1 MIRIYTL
8 GYLWFGRRLKKYFSE
23 DGWLNK
29 HLKKAGILLDPQ
41 VYGGTMILVLLVSS
55 IISATISFLLLLIFN
70 LDLKFVL
77 APLATPLL
85 ILAGF
90 IIFPLFKEFDRKDK
104 IDGILPFASG
114 YLSTLAGVGVPP
126 DKLFESLARQDMGE
140 VSKEAK
146 NIVQDMHFLGLDVL
160 TAIKRAVER
169 SPSKLFAEFLEGI
182 RVTLLS
188 GGALRR
194 YLDDQTKRLMK
205 IREEKE
211 NEFNKGLNVIG
222 EIYVVLVVLAPL
234 LFIVLLI
241 SLGETGGLPLSIPVV
256 LILISYFL
264 IPFASILMIGL
275 IDMTMP
281 KEE

>member
-1 MIRIYTL
+1 MVRIYTL
-8 GYLWFGRRLKKYFSE
+8 GYLWFGRRLRKYLSE
-23 DGWLNK
+23 EGWLAK
-29 HLKKAGILLDPQ
+29 QLKKAGIPLDPQ
-41 VYGGTMILVLLVSS
+41 VYGGTMILISLVVS
-55 IISATISFLLLLIFN
+55 IVSVVAAFFLFIFPI
-70 LDLKFVL
+70 DLRI
-77 APLATPLL
+77 LL
-85 ILAGF
+85 ILPALPLCTIAGF
-90 IIFPLFKEFDRKDK
+90 IIYPLFKQFDRKDK

-146 NIVQDMHFLGLDVL
+146 NIVEDMYFLGLDVL
-160 TAIKRAVER
+160 TALKRAVER

-188 GGALRR
+188 GGVLRR
-194 YLDDQTKRLMK
+194 YLEDQTKRLMK

-211 NEFNKGLNVIG
+211 NEFNKSLNVIG

-241 SLGETGGLPLSIPVV
+241 SLGETGGLFLPIPVV

-264 IPFASILMIGL
+264 IPFASLLMIGL

>member
-1 MIRIYTL
+1 MVRIYTL
-8 GYLWFGRRLKKYFSE
+8 GYLWFGRKLRKYLNE
-23 DGWLNK
+23 EGWLAKQLN
-29 HLKKAGILLDPQ
+29 KAGIPLDPQ
-41 VYGGTMILVLLVSS
+41 VYGGTMILISL
-55 IISATISFLLLLIFN
+55 IISIASAAAAAFFLFVFPIDPKLLLILPAF
-70 LDLKFVL
+70 
-77 APLATPLL
+77 PLC
-85 ILAGF
+85 IVAGF
-90 IIFPLFKEFDRKDK
+90 IIYPLFKQFDRKDK

-114 YLSTLAGVGVPP
+114 YLSTLASVGVPP

-146 NIVQDMHFLGLDVL
+146 NIVEDMHFLGLDVL
-160 TAIKRAVER
+160 TALKRAVER

-194 YLDDQTKRLMK
+194 YLEDQTRRFMK

-211 NEFNKGLNVIG
+211 NEFNKSLNVIG

-241 SLGETGGLPLSIPVV
+241 SLGETGGLFLPIPVV
-256 LILISYFL
+256 LVLISYFL
-264 IPFASILMIGL
+264 IPFASLMMVGL

>member
-1 MIRIYTL
+1 MVRIYTL
-8 GYLWFGRRLKKYFSE
+8 GYLWFGRRLRKYLSE
-23 DGWLNK
+23 EGWLAK
-29 HLKKAGILLDPQ
+29 QLKKAGIPLDPQ
-41 VYGGTMILVLLVSS
+41 VYGGTMILIFLIISIVSAAAAAFFLLVFP
-55 IISATISFLLLLIFN
+55 IN
-70 LDLKFVL
+70 LKI
-77 APLATPLL
+77 LL
-85 ILAGF
+85 ILPVLPLCTLVGF
-90 IIFPLFKEFDRKDK
+90 IVYPLFKQFDRKDK
-104 IDGILPFASG
+104 IDGILPFAAG

-126 DKLFESLARQDMGE
+126 DKLFESLARQNMGE

-146 NIVQDMHFLGLDVL
+146 NIVEDMYFLGLDVL
-160 TAIKRAVER
+160 TALKRAVER

-188 GGALRR
+188 GGVLRR
-194 YLDDQTKRLMK
+194 YLEDQTKRLMK

-211 NEFNKGLNVIG
+211 NEFNKSLNVMG

-241 SLGETGGLPLSIPVV
+241 SLGETGGLFLPIPVV

-264 IPFASILMIGL
+264 IPFASLLMVGL
-275 IDMTMP
+275 IDMSMP

>member
-1 MIRIYTL
+1 MVRIYTL
-8 GYLWFGRRLKKYFSE
+8 GYLWFGRRLRKYLSE
-23 DGWLNK
+23 EGWLAK
-29 HLKKAGILLDPQ
+29 QLKKAGIPLDPQ
-41 VYGGTMILVLLVSS
+41 VYGGTMILISLVVS
-55 IISATISFLLLLIFN
+55 IVSVAAAFFLFIFPI
-70 LDLKFVL
+70 DLRI
-77 APLATPLL
+77 LL
-85 ILAGF
+85 ILPVLPLCTIAGF
-90 IIFPLFKEFDRKDK
+90 IIYPLFKQFDRKDK

-146 NIVQDMHFLGLDVL
+146 NIVEDMYFLGLDVL
-160 TAIKRAVER
+160 TALKRAVER

-188 GGALRR
+188 GGVLRR
-194 YLDDQTKRLMK
+194 YLEDQTKRLMK

-211 NEFNKGLNVIG
+211 NEFNKSLNVIG

-241 SLGETGGLPLSIPVV
+241 SLGETGGLFLPIPVV

-264 IPFASILMIGL
+264 IPFASLLMIGL
-275 IDMTMP
+275 IDMSMP

>member
-1 MIRIYTL
+1 MVRIYTL
-8 GYLWFGRRLKKYFSE
+8 GYLWFGRRLKKYLSE
-23 DGWLNK
+23 EGWLSK
-29 HLKKAGILLDPQ
+29 QLKKAGIPLDPQ
-41 VYGGTMILVLLVSS
+41 VYGGTMILITLIMSVVSAAAALFFLFIFPVDTKILLALPV
-55 IISATISFLLLLIFN
+55 FPLITFIG
-70 LDLKFVL
+70 FV
-77 APLATPLL
+77 
-85 ILAGF
+85 IY
-90 IIFPLFKEFDRKDK
+90 PLFKQVDRKDK

-126 DKLFESLARQDMGE
+126 DKLFESLARQNMGE
-140 VSKEAK
+140 VSKEAR
-146 NIVQDMHFLGLDVL
+146 NIVEDMHFLGLDVL
-160 TAIKRAVER
+160 TALKRAVER

-188 GGALRR
+188 GGVLRR
-194 YLDDQTKRLMK
+194 YLEDQTRRLMK

-241 SLGETGGLPLSIPVV
+241 SLGETGSLFLPIPVV

-264 IPFASILMIGL
+264 IPFASLLMIGL
-275 IDMTMP
+275 IDMSMP

>member
-1 MIRIYTL
+1 MVRIYTL
-8 GYLWFGRRLKKYFSE
+8 GYLWFGRKLKRYFSE
-23 DGWLNK
+23 DSWLAK
-29 HLKKAGILLDPQ
+29 QLKKAGLPLDPQ
-41 VYGGTMILVLLVSS
+41 VYGGTAILITLIMS
-55 IISATISFLLLLIFN
+55 IISAAAAILFLFIFPISTKVLLIMPI
-70 LDLKFVL
+70 L
-77 APLATPLL
+77 PLITFL
-85 ILAGF
+85 GF
-90 IIFPLFKEFDRKDK
+90 IIYPLFKQFDRKDK
-104 IDGILPFASG
+104 IDGILPFAAG

-126 DKLFESLARQDMGE
+126 DKLFESLARQNLGE

-146 NIVQDMHFLGLDVL
+146 NIVEDMHFLGLDVL
-160 TAIKRAVER
+160 TALKRAVER

-188 GGALRR
+188 GGVLRR
-194 YLDDQTKRLMK
+194 YLEDQTKRLMK

-241 SLGETGGLPLSIPVV
+241 SLGETGGLFLPIPVV

-264 IPFASILMIGL
+264 IPFASLLMIGL